1 MNLTTRPM
9 PKIRRR
15 GRAAAA
21 AFTLIEL
28 LLVLMILGV
37 LAAIVVPKLAGRG
50 EDAKIKTAK
59 STVRNIDGALD
70 MFEIDNGRYPTSE
83 EGIKALVEAPANA
96 KNWKEYLK
104 GGLPKDPWGQ
114 DFVYR
119 YPGQYNKSG
128 PDVFSMGPDMKE
140 GGNDDVDNW
149 TQTQQ

>member
-1 MNLTTRPM
+1 MSLTNRLTT
-9 PKIRRR
+9 KTR
-15 GRAAAA
+15 GRRS

-28 LLVLMILGV
+28 LLVLVILGV

-50 EDAKIKTAK
+50 EEAKIKAAH

-70 MFEIDNGRYPTSE
+70 MFEIDNGRYPTSD
-83 EGIKALVEAPANA
+83 EGIKALVEAPQNV

-128 PDVFSMGPDMKE
+128 PDVLSMGPDMKE
-140 GGNDDVDNW
+140 GGNDDIDNW
-149 TQTQQ
+149 TK

>member
-1 MNLTTRPM
+1 MNLTNRLMTQA
-9 PKIRRR
+9 RR
-15 GRAAAA
+15 GGGRRS

-28 LLVLMILGV
+28 LLVLVILGA

-50 EDAKIKTAK
+50 EEAKIKAAK

-70 MFEIDNGRYPTSE
+70 MFEIDNGRYPTSD
-83 EGIKALVEAPANA
+83 EGIKALVEAPQNV

-104 GGLPKDPWGQ
+104 GGMPKDPWGQ

-128 PDVFSMGPDMKE
+128 PDVLSMGPDMKE
-140 GGNDDVDNW
+140 GGNDDIDNW
-149 TQTQQ
+149 SPAQQ